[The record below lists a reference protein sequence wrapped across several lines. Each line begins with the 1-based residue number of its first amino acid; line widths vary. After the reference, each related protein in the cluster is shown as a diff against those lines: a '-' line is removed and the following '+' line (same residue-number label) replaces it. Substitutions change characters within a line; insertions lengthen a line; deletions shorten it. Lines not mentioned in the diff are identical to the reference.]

1 VLPAAVVVARLR
13 LAVLPAVP
21 LRVALQQPA
30 VAVDAVAVAV
40 EAVAAAAG
48 LPSRQSVRRDV
59 EIL

>member
-1 VLPAAVVVARLR
+1 
-13 LAVLPAVP
+13 VLPAVP

-40 EAVAAAAG
+40 EAVAAAAEAVAAAAG